1 MMQKTLSTAAIVMA
15 LAVGL
20 GAFGAHALSAMVDA
34 KALANWHTAVMY
46 HLVHGLALLVF
57 AVWIQLGA
65 PNYVRYVFIGV
76 MLGILLFSGS
86 LYAYVLTDWKL
97 WVFFTPIGGIVWLVS
112 WLGLAWLTYR
122 S

>member
-1 MMQKTLSTAAIVMA
+1 MMQKTLSIAAIVMA

-57 AVWIQLGA
+57 AVWMRLGA

-76 MLGILLFSGS
+76 LLGILLFSGS
-86 LYAYVLTDWKL
+86 LYAYVLTGWKL
-97 WVFFTPIGGIVWLVS
+97 WVFFTPTGGIAWLMS

>member
-1 MMQKTLSTAAIVMA
+1 MA